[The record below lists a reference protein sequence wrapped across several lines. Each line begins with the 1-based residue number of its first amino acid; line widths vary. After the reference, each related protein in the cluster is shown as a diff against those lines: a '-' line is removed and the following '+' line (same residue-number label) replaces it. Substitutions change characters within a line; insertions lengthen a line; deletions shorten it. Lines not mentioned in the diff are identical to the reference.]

1 MLSAFFHPSTFN
13 KIGFD
18 DVYLYITS
26 LDNNIVLINTLLIEE
41 QNILIKNTIPSNG
54 EENIINESL
63 LLYEPK
69 IIILYGKNC
78 LDSTMETK
86 YNQLIQ
92 LGYLR
97 NNLYI
102 YYGGLFEW
110 CLLQDVYG
118 DSNFPT
124 TNQVVDFFKYRP
136 QSLFKKK

>member
-1 MLSAFFHPSTFN
+1 M
-13 KIGFD
+13 
-18 DVYLYITS
+18 
-26 LDNNIVLINTLLIEE
+26 LINTLLIEE